1 MNNVLVDAAVSRTRT
16 TMLLLF
22 AVVLAGSVAR
32 CAIPI
37 EAEPRVEVPFF
48 AITIIHEGISPED
61 GTRLLVKP
69 MEIELRTV
77 EGVEEVNAFASEGVA
92 TVTVEFDAD
101 YDLDVALADVR
112 EAVDRAKPELPTTA
126 EEPMI
131 SEQSTDGFPI
141 IQINLVGDDV
151 PERML
156 FDHAKVLQDEI
167 ETIPDILEARL
178 YGHRE
183 EVLEIVVEPAKLD
196 AYGLTN
202 EQLISTVMRN
212 NRLIPAGS
220 LDTGRGRMSVK
231 VPSVIEQGQD
241 LLDLP
246 VLSDGDTVV
255 TVADVATVRR
265 TFKDRE
271 SHARVNGQRTISM
284 DIIKRANSN
293 IIDTIARV
301 KAAVARHEPNLP
313 NRVTLFYTQ
322 DASPR
327 ALQQVT
333 ELEGNIV
340 TALALVMTLVVAAM
354 GLRSGLIVGVGI
366 PISFLFALIFIYLFG
381 YTFNFMVMFG
391 MLLGLG
397 MLIDGAI
404 VVTEYADRKMVEG
417 FDNRAAFT
425 LAAKRMFWPVTAS
438 VATTLAAFLPLMFWP
453 GVSGKFMSYLPV
465 TVFTVLSGSLLYAL
479 VFCPTIGSRFGKLS
493 ARDARQRRTL
503 AELESGDP
511 TTLGGFTGWYAR
523 LLMFAS
529 HHSLVTILIVFTV
542 LATTFWAYGNYGRGM
557 TFFTGT
563 DPAYGR
569 ISVRARGNLA
579 TDEIDVLVREVED
592 RILAIPGIKDVN
604 TWTRLPGGDAGF
616 MGGSSAKDIIGTVM
630 AELHD
635 QDDRA
640 MTGVEI
646 LELIRERTSDLAG
659 IYVEVQ
665 KEEMGPPIGKSLQI
679 QFSAV
684 DREDIQPVIS
694 RVRDFMDTRVA
705 GLRDI
710 EDTRSLPGVE
720 WNIDVDRAQA
730 ALYGADV
737 SLVGLAVQLVTAGVK
752 IAEYR
757 PDNADEPVDIRIRY
771 PNDARGVAALDE
783 LKIATPTGQ
792 VPISNFVTRTPVPNV
807 DTIQRIDGD
816 IVEFI
821 RAEVAPGVLAD
832 DKVQEIE
839 AWIEAQDFDPRV
851 EVQFRGA
858 NEEQAQSI
866 AFVGV
871 AFVLS
876 LILMFM
882 LLVTQFNSF
891 YQSTL
896 ILVAVVMSTAGV
908 LLGLLV
914 TQMPFSAI
922 MTGIGVVALAGIVVN
937 NNIVL
942 IDTYNHLRREHPDI
956 HYLELIARTG
966 AQRLRPVLLTTVTTV
981 FGLLPL
987 ATNFSIDFI
996 NRDIVYGSQVS
1007 GFWIQTSQ
1015 AIVSGLSF
1023 ATLLTLVATPAM
1035 LAVPEQLKSGI
1046 RQVRARLAR
1055 PEPVEPVAAG

>member
-16 TMLLLF
+16 TLLLLF

-37 EAEPRVEVPFF
+37 EAEPRIEVPFF
-48 AITIIHEGISPED
+48 AITIVHEGISPED
-61 GTRLLVKP
+61 GARLLVKP

-101 YDLDVALADVR
+101 YDLDIALADVR
-112 EAVDRAKPELPTTA
+112 EAVDRAKPELPNTA
-126 EEPMI
+126 EEPII
-131 SEQSTDGFPI
+131 SEQSTDDFPI

-156 FDHAKVLQDEI
+156 FDHAKALQDAI
-167 ETIPDILEARL
+167 ETVPDILEARL

-183 EVLEIVVEPAKLD
+183 EVLEIVVEPAKLE

-202 EQLISTVMRN
+202 EQLITTVMRN

-241 LLDLP
+241 LLELP
-246 VLSDGDTVV
+246 VLTNGDTVV

-271 SHARVNGQRTISM
+271 SHARVNGQRTISI
-284 DIIKRANSN
+284 DVIKRSNSN
-293 IIDTIARV
+293 VIDAIGRV
-301 KAAVARHEPNLP
+301 KEVVARHEPNLP
-313 NRVTLFYTQ
+313 NRMTVFFTQ

-366 PISFLFALIFIYLFG
+366 PISFLFALIFIYLFD

-425 LAAKRMFWPVTAS
+425 LAAKRMFWPVAAS

-453 GVSGKFMSYLPV
+453 GVSGKFMRYLPV
-465 TVFTVLSGSLLYAL
+465 TVFTVLTGSLLYAL
-479 VFCPTIGSRFGKLS
+479 VFCPTIGSRFGKVS
-493 ARDARQRRTL
+493 VRDAKQRRTL
-503 AELESGDP
+503 AELENGDP

-523 LLMFAS
+523 LLMLAS
-529 HHSLVTILIVFTV
+529 HHSLATIIVV
-542 LATTFWAYGNYGRGM
+542 LAILATTFWAYGNYGSGV

-569 ISVRARGNLA
+569 VSVRARGNLS
-579 TDEIDVLVREVED
+579 TDEIDVLVREVEG

-616 MGGSSAKDIIGTVM
+616 MGGSSAKDIVGTVM
-630 AELHD
+630 VELHD
-635 QDDRA
+635 QHNRS

-646 LELIRERTSDLAG
+646 LELLRERTADLAG
-659 IYVEVQ
+659 IHVEVQ
-665 KEEMGPPIGKSLQI
+665 KEEMGPPVGKSLQI
-679 QFSAV
+679 QFTAV
-684 DREDIQPVIS
+684 DRADIQPVIS
-694 RVRDFMDTRVA
+694 QVREFMDTRVA
-705 GLRDI
+705 GLRDM

-720 WNIDVDRAQA
+720 WKIDVDRAQA

-737 SLVGLAVQLVTAGVK
+737 SLVGLAVQLVTTGVK

-771 PNDARGVAALDE
+771 PSDARGVAALDE

-792 VPISNFVTRTPVPNV
+792 IPISNFVTRAPVPNV
-807 DTIQRIDGD
+807 DTIQRIDGNT
-816 IVEFI
+816 VEFI

-832 DKVQEIE
+832 DKVQEIG
-839 AWIEAQDFDPRV
+839 AWIDAQDFDPRV
-851 EVQFRGA
+851 DIQFRGA
-858 NEEQAQSI
+858 NEEQEQSI
-866 AFVGV
+866 AFVSV

-922 MTGIGVVALAGIVVN
+922 MSGVGVVALAGIVVN

-942 IDTYNHLRREHPDI
+942 IDTYNHLRREHPEI

-996 NRDIVYGSQVS
+996 NREVVYGSQVS
-1007 GFWIQTSQ
+1007 GFWVQTSQ

-1023 ATLLTLVATPAM
+1023 ATLLTLIATPAM
-1035 LAVPEQLKSGI
+1035 LAVPEQLKSGV
-1046 RQVRARLAR
+1046 RQVRERFARSEA
-1055 PEPVEPVAAG
+1055 VAAG

>member
-16 TMLLLF
+16 TMLILF

-48 AITIIHEGISPED
+48 AITIVHEGISPED
-61 GTRLLVKP
+61 GARLLVKP

-131 SEQSTDGFPI
+131 SEQSTDSFPI

-183 EVLEIVVEPAKLD
+183 EVLEIVVEPAKLE

-327 ALQQVT
+327 AQQQVT

-354 GLRSGLIVGVGI
+354 GLRSGLIVGIGI
-366 PISFLFALIFIYLFG
+366 PISFLFALIFIYLFD

-438 VATTLAAFLPLMFWP
+438 IATTLAAFLPLMFWP

-493 ARDARQRRTL
+493 TRDARQRRTL

-542 LATTFWAYGNYGRGM
+542 LATTFWAYGNYGHGM

-579 TDEIDVLVREVED
+579 TDEIDVLVRDVED
-592 RILAIPGIKDVN
+592 RILPIPGIKDVN

-630 AELHD
+630 VELHD

-659 IYVEVQ
+659 IFVEVQ
-665 KEEMGPPIGKSLQI
+665 KEEMGPPIGKSVQI

-720 WNIDVDRAQA
+720 WKIDVDRAQA

-832 DKVQEIE
+832 DKVQEIQ

>member
-1 MNNVLVDAAVSRTRT
+1 MNNVLVDAAVNRTRT
-16 TMLLLF
+16 TFLLLF

-32 CAIPI
+32 CAIPV
-37 EAEPRVEVPFF
+37 EAEPRVDVPFF
-48 AITIIHEGISPED
+48 GITIMHEGISPED
-61 GTRLLVKP
+61 GARLLVKP

-92 TVTVEFDAD
+92 TVLVEFDAD
-101 YDLDVALADVR
+101 YDLDLALSDVR

-126 EEPMI
+126 EEPII
-131 SEQSTDGFPI
+131 SEQNTDNFPI
-141 IQINLVGDDV
+141 IQVNLVGDDV

-156 FDHAKVLQDEI
+156 FDHAQAIQDDI

-178 YGHRE
+178 QGERE
-183 EVLEIVVEPAKLD
+183 EVLEIVVEPAHLE

-220 LDTGRGRMSVK
+220 LDTGQGRMSVK
-231 VPSVIEQGQD
+231 VPSVIEQAGD
-241 LLDLP
+241 LLGLP
-246 VLSDGDTVV
+246 VLTNGDSVV

-265 TFKDRE
+265 TFKDRT
-271 SHARVNGQRTISM
+271 SHARVNGQRTISI
-284 DIIKRANSN
+284 DVIKRSNSN
-293 IIDTIARV
+293 IIDTIAKV

-313 NRVTLFYTQ
+313 NRVSLFYTQ
-322 DASPR
+322 DRSPR
-327 ALQQVT
+327 AKQQVI

-453 GVSGKFMSYLPV
+453 GVSGKFMRYLPV

-479 VFCPTIGSRFGKLS
+479 IFCPTIGSKFGKPGS
-493 ARDARQRRTL
+493 RDKRQRHTL
-503 AELESGDP
+503 QQLENGDP
-511 TTLGGFTGWYAR
+511 TTLGGVTGWYAR
-523 LLMFAS
+523 LLMYAA
-529 HHSLVTILIVFTV
+529 HHSFVTICIVVSV
-542 LATTFWAYGNYGRGM
+542 LATTFWAYGNYGKGM

-563 DPAYGR
+563 DPAQGR
-569 ISVRARGNLA
+569 VSIRARGNLS
-579 TDEIDVLVREVED
+579 TDEIDALVRGVEN
-592 RILAIPGIKDVN
+592 RILAIPGIKDAN
-604 TWTRLPGGDAGF
+604 TWTSLPGGGDAGF
-616 MGGSSAKDIIGTVM
+616 MGGSSAKDIVGTIM
-630 AELHD
+630 LELHD
-635 QDDRA
+635 QMDREL
-640 MTGVEI
+640 TGVEI
-646 LELIRERTSDLAG
+646 LELVRQRTSDLAG

-665 KEEMGPPIGKSLQI
+665 KEEMGPPIGKSIQI
-679 QFSAV
+679 QFAAAHK
-684 DREDIQPVIS
+684 EEIQPVIG
-694 RVRDFMDTRVA
+694 RVREYIDTHMT
-705 GLRDI
+705 GLRDV

-720 WNIDVDRAQA
+720 WKIEVDRAQA
-730 ALYGADV
+730 ALFGADV

-771 PNDARGVAALDE
+771 PNDARGIAALDE
-783 LKIATPTGQ
+783 LKIATANGQ
-792 VPISNFVTRTPVPNV
+792 VPISNFVRRTAVPNV

-816 IVEFI
+816 VVEFI

-832 DKVQEIE
+832 DKVREID
-839 AWIEAQDFDPRV
+839 AWLATQDFDPRV
-851 EVQFRGA
+851 RVEFRGA

-987 ATNFSIDFI
+987 ASNVSIDFI
-996 NRDIVYGSQVS
+996 NREIVYGSQIS

-1035 LAVPEQLKSGI
+1035 LAVPEQLKSGV
-1046 RQVRARLAR
+1046 RSLRARLDRAV
-1055 PEPVEPVAAG
+1055 PAAA